1 MLHYFAM
8 LKVGRIQFDRLNI
21 MWIKR
26 HDWVDNRQA
35 SGKLSPHTPWLCE
48 TQRRPP
54 SLVGGPPT
62 RGRHTCYMHTH
73 THTHTHTRK
82 GTHMHTHTHTHTS
95 TWLPMSVQSNKKKCN
110 NNKKHVYLAILCP
123 RSQCVCVCSCLSVFG
138 CVLKSYIPS
147 SAGVISLQ
155 ILMICVWVRVCVCVC
170 VCVCG
175 REGGLNG
182 QGSHK

>member
-73 THTHTHTRK
+73 THTHTHTQRH
-82 GTHMHTHTHTHTS
+82 TYAYTHTHTHRHDCQCRYKAIKR
-95 TWLPMSVQSNKKKCN
+95 SVIIIKNMFIWPFYVHAHS
-110 NNKKHVYLAILCP
+110 
-123 RSQCVCVCSCLSVFG
+123 
-138 CVLKSYIPS
+138 
-147 SAGVISLQ
+147 
-155 ILMICVWVRVCVCVC
+155 VCVCVHVYRFLD
-170 VCVCG
+170 VCSNLISLHLLVLSAC
-175 REGGLNG
+175 RF
-182 QGSHK
+182 